1 MADVEELKNLVSQSC
16 RIIGK
21 EDMTR
26 EPAGHVSARIPG
38 TDRVVIKGRGPGEAA
53 LRYTTPDDLI
63 ITDMDGKKLDG
74 RLDLTSPNEVHIH
87 TCLYRVRPDVNSVIH
102 VHPTNVVLFT
112 I

>member
-38 TDRVVIKGRGPGEAA
+38 TDHIVI
-53 LRYTTPDDLI
+53 
-63 ITDMDGKKLDG
+63 
-74 RLDLTSPNEVHIH
+74 
-87 TCLYRVRPDVNSVIH
+87 
-102 VHPTNVVLFT
+102 
-112 I
+112 